1 MQYSGDAVLVRYTIF
16 TPLGSPI
23 IDVSLPNGKKVKVGD
38 RLFDM
43 KHDKDLG
50 EVVELTKDSIIVKN
64 LNNDIEIILQDSP
77 TFKDL
82 MVMPF

>member
-1 MQYSGDAVLVRYTIF
+1 MRYTIF
-16 TPLGSPI
+16 TPLESPI

-64 LNNDIEIILQDSP
+64 LNNDIEIILPDSP
-77 TFKDL
+77 IFKDL

>member
-1 MQYSGDAVLVRYTIF
+1 M
-16 TPLGSPI
+16 
-23 IDVSLPNGKKVKVGD
+23 KVGD

-64 LNNDIEIILQDSP
+64 INNDIDIILQDSP
-77 TFKDL
+77 IFNDL

>member
-16 TPLGSPI
+16 TPLESPI

-38 RLFDM
+38 WLFDM

-77 TFKDL
+77 IFKDL